1 MQNDRDKYARSAN
14 SGSKHY
20 LCSLHKSSSIQTI
33 LSAPESHRF
42 MPFGSRALPPVGTFT
57 LPRRLRVKLQ
67 SLYLC
72 FPFMQEKSSGIPGTK
87 RSEKR
92 ARTAARRK
100 PADRSP
106 FMGIFRSCLSQ
117 HASFEYGSIICVFL
131 HNFNTKVVRL
141 PDFYLLY
148 SHKTVNSFQI
158 D

>member
-1 MQNDRDKYARSAN
+1 MEVRPVPKGRGTLMKKSRIRKQQ
-14 SGSKHY
+14 SGTK
-20 LCSLHKSSSIQTI
+20 LHII
-33 LSAPESHRF
+33 LSVPELHRF
-42 MPFGSRALPPVGTFT
+42 IHQRWSRTLPPVGTFT

-131 HNFNTKVVRL
+131 HNFNTKFVCL